1 VTDAAILVA
10 SAVSYALK
18 AAALLTVDDMSR
30 ATPCTDWDVEELLR
44 HLCDSVAAFD
54 EALGTG
60 RLSPAGTAGLAST
73 TVPAPRRPP
82 DPNPVELLRDC
93 AAELLCTL
101 FTTDVQVI
109 DVNGLPMPAT
119 LALATGAMEIS
130 VHGWDIYV
138 ASGHGRVVP
147 SAIARPLVRVLPYL
161 VPDRRELFASP
172 VATPPCASAG
182 DRLVAYLGRDPGAR
196 RGGYSRVA

>member
-1 VTDAAILVA
+1 MA

-18 AAALLTVDDMSR
+18 AAALLTDGDMSR
-30 ATPCTDWDVEELLR
+30 ATPCTGWDVGELLR
-44 HLCDSVAAFD
+44 HLCDSLTAFD

-60 RLSPAGTAGLAST
+60 RLSPAGM

-82 DPNPVELLRDC
+82 DGPPVEQLRDC

-119 LALATGAMEIS
+119 LALATGAMEIT

-138 ASGHGRVVP
+138 AIGRGRAVP
-147 SAIARPLVRVLPYL
+147 GAIARPLVRVLPHL

-182 DRLVAYLGRDPGAR
+182 DRLVAYLGRDPSAR